1 MNHSLGVRRR
11 AVAGC
16 VVLIVALCALVVAP
30 MSSAGK
36 PKKPGS
42 DYLALGDSLAYGYQA
57 AKFLSEYPNV
67 DESTFDTGYVDVFGS
82 DLGHEK
88 KKKGK
93 KKDHPAITN
102 FGCPGETSD
111 SFIRGGRSPLTSP
124 FFVPNPLFCGDQPG
138 AGVGAIFSK
147 SWLHD
152 TYPGSQLDAA
162 LAFLEQNHHTNP
174 ITLDIG
180 ANDTLVFLE
189 QCGFGAVPDCI
200 TPASIGA
207 LYVHIAGNVATIVT
221 ALRAAAPKA
230 EILVLGLYNPYPTVL
245 PGGDAVTKQLNA
257 TLESVVTGLGARFA
271 DPLPVFNPASV
282 SGGSETGDLASICLL
297 TNMCPGGI
305 FNPASPFADIHPT
318 DAGYEALAEVVE
330 NASSFG
336 PKHGHGH

>member
-1 MNHSLGVRRR
+1 MDGSPRLGRR
-11 AVAGC
+11 AVA
-16 VVLIVALCALVVAP
+16 LHIAIVAALCALVFVP
-30 MSSAGK
+30 AGAAGGS
-36 PKKPGS
+36 KPGS

-57 AKFLSEYPNV
+57 AKFLGQYPNV
-67 DESTFDTGYVDVFGS
+67 DESTFDTGYVDVFAS
-82 DLGHEK
+82 ELGHK

-93 KKDHPAITN
+93 KRIDVTN

-111 SFIRGGRSPLTSP
+111 SFIRGGRGPLTG
-124 FFVPNPLFCGDQPG
+124 FTFVPNPGFCGDQPA

-152 TYPGSQLDAA
+152 FYPGSQLDAA
-162 LAFLEQNHHTNP
+162 LAFLAQNHRTNP
-174 ITLDIG
+174 ITLDVG

-189 QCGFGAVPDCI
+189 QCGFGAVPGCI

-207 LYVHIAGNVATIVT
+207 LYAHIAANVATIVT

-230 EILVLGLYNPYPTVL
+230 EIVVLGLYNPYPTVL
-245 PGGDAVTKQLNA
+245 PGGDAVTKMLNA

-282 SGGSETGDLASICLL
+282 SGGPETEDLASICLL

-305 FNPASPFADIHPT
+305 FNPASPLADIHPT
-318 DAGYEALAEVVE
+318 DAGYEALAEVVA

-336 PKHGHGH
+336 KKHRH